1 VNTARDTLLPK
12 SDEQAALAA
21 REGLNNARSYVEG
34 RLAALV
40 DKGLPDVEP
49 DLSALIAADERAR
62 KIATEMTDRS
72 GRARSAMDDLK
83 EALEGIDHVDAG
95 TVDLRRRADLTQRAQ
110 LVCRGQVAPKVSLR
124 RWVLGRE
131 LERVVDAASQ
141 HRSKMTGG
149 RYTLRRVADSVG
161 GNSAKLLDLEV
172 HDAHTGRPR
181 KPNSLSGGEQFQA
194 SLTLALG
201 LADVVSRGGA
211 GNGRKIEA
219 LFVDEGFGSLDPRA
233 LDDAIETLHSLQET
247 GRMVGAI
254 THVEAM
260 KERLHA
266 GIVVTRLPDG
276 RGSTLTVLP

>member
-1 VNTARDTLLPK
+1 LLHE
-12 SDEQAALAA
+12 SDELNALEAQ
-21 REGLNNARSYVEG
+21 EKLKQARSHLEG
-34 RLAALV
+34 RLVVL
-40 DKGLPDVEP
+40 DDEGLPEVEP
-49 DLSALIAADERAR
+49 DISDLEAKAAEAG
-62 KIATEMTDRS
+62 KIATAISERGT
-72 GRARSAMDDLK
+72 RARSALEEFRMAIEK
-83 EALEGIDHVDAG
+83 IGALDAG
-95 TVDLRRRADLTQRAQ
+95 TGDLRRRADLTQRAQ

-141 HRSKMTGG
+141 HLTQMSGG
-149 RYTLRRVADSVG
+149 RYTLRRVTDSVG
-161 GNSAKLLDLEV
+161 GNSAKGLDLEV
-172 HDAHTGRPR
+172 LDAHTGRAR

-194 SLTLALG
+194 SLSLALG

-233 LDDAIETLHSLQET
+233 LDDAIETLHQLQAT

-254 THVEAM
+254 THVDAM

-276 RGSTLTVLP
+276 HGSTLTVNP